1 MRDLLIH
8 PASLSR
14 LLSGWREPEGEP
26 AYRLLS
32 EALKLMILDGRLS
45 LHARLPGERRLAQTL
60 GVSRITVS
68 TALDRLRADGF
79 IVSRTGSGSFTALP
93 ASPASRPMRLDGP
106 MQRNDAPGV
115 IDMASAAIAADEQV
129 HAAYARAVEALPAHL
144 PGDGY
149 EPVGLE
155 VLRRAVA
162 ARYTAEGAPT
172 TPDQIVISGGALSG
186 LALLLRAMT
195 RPGDRVIVE
204 HPAYPH
210 ALDALTQAGLQ
221 ISPVAMTPDG
231 WDMDGLLAA
240 IARIQPRLIFLTGA
254 HHNPTGHVLSAEDEA
269 AIAAAAARAG
279 ALLVLDD
286 ALREL
291 WFDRPPPP
299 PVDHGAH
306 VVRLGSTSKPY
317 WGGLRVGWIR
327 AHANVVDAV
336 VRRRPSLDLGVPVL
350 EQLAAAVLL
359 AGPPEPLD
367 ARRQA
372 LAQRETRLRTQLA
385 DALPEWRTR
394 RPEGGLSLWV
404 ELPRPDGVRLAIAA
418 PDHGVRIA
426 PGTRFGVNGA
436 FDRFIRL
443 PFSRTEGE
451 LDLAVARLTEAWRG
465 LDRSTPRR
473 RPDPNPDC
481 DPTAR
486 AVL

>member
-14 LLSGWREPEGEP
+14 LLNGWREPEGEP

-45 LHARLPGERRLAQTL
+45 LHARLPGERRLAETL

-79 IVSRTGSGSFTALP
+79 IISRTGSGSFTALP
-93 ASPASRPMRLDGP
+93 ASPASRPVRRLDGP
-106 MQRNDAPGV
+106 MQMDDAPGV

-144 PGDGY
+144 PGHGY
-149 EPVGLE
+149 EPMGLE

-162 ARYTAEGAPT
+162 DRHTAEGAPT

-186 LALLLRAMT
+186 LALLLRAVT
-195 RPGDRVIVE
+195 RPGDRVIIE

-210 ALDALTQAGLQ
+210 TLDALTQAGLQ
-221 ISPVAMTPDG
+221 PSPVAMTPHG
-231 WDMDGLLAA
+231 WDMDGMLAA

-254 HHNPTGHVLSAEDEA
+254 HHNPTGHVLSAADEV

-299 PVDHGAH
+299 PVDHGPH

-327 AHANVVDAV
+327 AHADVVDAV

-359 AGPPEPLD
+359 AGPPGPLD

-372 LAQRETRLRTQLA
+372 LARREAHLRAQLA
-385 DALPEWRTR
+385 ERLPEWRTR

-443 PFSRTEGE
+443 PFSREEAE
-451 LDLAVARLTEAWRG
+451 LDLAVDRLAAAWSG

-473 RPDPNPDC
+473 RTDPDPTD
-481 DPTAR
+481 R